1 VNAGRYVSS
10 SGIGYESDF
19 ALTAS
24 HVVEQDEDILIIDAN
39 GRKAQAR
46 VAGRDQRR
54 DLVLLQVEE
63 KILEVAELSKVDA
76 KVGQL
81 VLAIGRPGV
90 EGIQASMG
98 IVTTIGGPIKT
109 WQGGMLERFLKTDA
123 TLTRGFSGG
132 PLVDTEGRLL
142 GINAL
147 KLDSGFSLTI
157 PIKLAWQVAAQL
169 AERGSIKQG
178 YLGVRSQIVSLSAEA
193 QKELGRDQDTGL
205 LLLHIEIGSPAAQ
218 SGLIVSDLI
227 VGFRKKPVTSSD
239 ELLTMLGS
247 DVVGKEVP
255 VEVLRGGETK
265 VITVK
270 VGELK
275 ESIGFH
281 GKHRRCGW

>member
-1 VNAGRYVSS
+1 
-10 SGIGYESDF
+10 
-19 ALTAS
+19 
-24 HVVEQDEDILIIDAN
+24 
-39 GRKAQAR
+39 
-46 VAGRDQRR
+46 
-54 DLVLLQVEE
+54 LLQVEE

-147 KLDSGFSLTI
+147 KLDSGFYLTI

-281 GKHRRCGW
+281 GKHRRCCRSASGRGNQGYYR